1 MQSNEI
7 EVETFQEKTPW
18 PRVFL
23 FVGAG
28 IVTAFQVG
36 KAPPVLPI
44 IRAEFGMSL
53 FFAGWILSIFNVIG
67 LISGSITGVV
77 ADAFG
82 HRRLLLWGFC
92 LQIAGCLVG
101 SLSGGPVLLLVTRIF
116 EGIGFLVIATS
127 GPALIFRATQPKDL
141 RLALSLWSSFLPAG
155 AAIIMFATPLIV
167 GFLSWRALWQINAM
181 ALIFYA
187 ILVARKTKYL
197 ATQSR
202 PGEIRLQK
210 LIQDLKLTA
219 TSLGPVLLALIFGAY
234 TMQWFAMMGFLPTML
249 IEDQGL
255 SMNRAAVLTAITV
268 ALNVPGNLMGGWLL
282 QRGFR
287 RSRLIASANLIMG
300 LCSLAIYSQSL
311 PFWMQYSACL
321 FFTVSGGLLPASVLG
336 GAPVYAPNRA
346 LVATTT
352 GLIMQGSQLGHAM
365 GPPVLAVIVS
375 SFGGWHA
382 APLALGSAAV
392 VGLFLSWVLATLERQ
407 KERFKD

>member
-1 MQSNEI
+1 MQSNEL
-7 EVETFQEKTPW
+7 EAETFQEKTPW

-28 IVTAFQVG
+28 VVTAFQVG
-36 KAPPVLPI
+36 KVPPVLPI

-67 LISGSITGVV
+67 LVSGSITGAA

-82 HRRLLLWGFC
+82 HRRLLLRGLC

-101 SLSGGPVLLLVTRIF
+101 SLSLGPALLLITRIF
-116 EGIGFLVIATS
+116 EGIGFLMIATS
-127 GPALIFRATQPKDL
+127 APTLIFRITRPGDL
-141 RLALSLWSSFLPAG
+141 RLALSIWSCFLPAG
-155 AAIIMFATPLIV
+155 AAIIMFAAPLIV

-181 ALIFYA
+181 ILIFYA
-187 ILVARKTKYL
+187 VLVARATKCL
-197 ATQSR
+197 ATQSL
-202 PGEIRLQK
+202 PGRIRLGK
-210 LIQDLKLTA
+210 LMQDLKLTA
-219 TSLGPVLLALIFGAY
+219 TSLGPVVLALIFGAY
-234 TMQWFAMMGFLPTML
+234 TVQWFAMMGFLPTML
-249 IEDQGL
+249 IEDHGL
-255 SMNRAAVLTAITV
+255 SMNRAAVLTAIAV
-268 ALNVPGNLMGGWLL
+268 ALNVPGNLLGGWLL
-282 QRGFR
+282 QRGCR

-300 LCSLAIYSQSL
+300 TCSLGIYSQSL

-336 GAPVYAPNRA
+336 GAPVYAPNRE

-375 SFGGWHA
+375 HFGGWHA
-382 APLALGSAAV
+382 SPLLLGAAALTGIS
-392 VGLFLSWVLATLERQ
+392 LSLVLAKLERE
-407 KERFKD
+407 KEI